1 MALLDPGTG
10 LQQRPFEHDPSFPVV
25 DMSSPAF
32 VAKMADRAKRSGLSQ
47 AEYVALISSIW
58 DRRPE
63 IPAVIANVAAM
74 GRAAGAPMLSHDDTQ
89 PETRSFYR
97 ALGSRISE
105 FPMNLAA
112 AQAAR
117 DNGDWIIFG
126 APNAARGG
134 SHLGS
139 PGAGDMVR
147 QGLCDI
153 LGSDYFYPAM
163 LSAIARLHADGC
175 GTLSDLW
182 RMVSTHPAQ
191 ASGLMDRGRI
201 APGLRADLV
210 LIDWPEGGTPAPR
223 LTLVNGRTAYSS
235 MPAG

>member
-1 MALLDPGTG
+1 
-10 LQQRPFEHDPSFPVV
+10 
-25 DMSSPAF
+25 
-32 VAKMADRAKRSGLSQ
+32 MADRAKRSGLTQ
-47 AEYVALISSIW
+47 ADYVALIRGIW
-58 DRRPE
+58 ERRPQ
-63 IPAVIANVAAM
+63 IPAVIAEVAAM

-89 PETRSFYR
+89 PETRSFYS

-105 FPMNLAA
+105 FPMNLPA

-139 PGAGDMVR
+139 PGAGDMVKR
-147 QGLCDI
+147 GLCDI
-153 LGSDYFYPAM
+153 LGSDYFYPA
-163 LSAIARLHADGC
+163 LLTAVARLQVDGC
-175 GTLSDLW
+175 GTLPDLW
-182 RMVSTHPAQ
+182 RLVSTHPAE
-191 ASGLMDRGRI
+191 ASGLTDRGRI

-223 LTLVNGRTAYSS
+223 LTLVAGRTAYSAMS
-235 MPAG
+235 D